1 MRIEKCYFCS
11 GSIYPGHGS
20 MFVRNDGAEFRFC
33 RSKCTKNFKLKRNPR
48 NVAWTKTYRKVRG
61 KDLVNDTSQAFEH
74 RNNEPLIYNKEIY
87 EKVIQS
93 MPKIS
98 SIRHQREAFHIK
110 NRILSEQE
118 KQVEKERVFIIKNVD
133 ALTAEERRLQTL
145 ERKRK
150 IREALKLPF
159 E

>member
-1 MRIEKCYFCS
+1 MRIQKCYFCS
-11 GSIYPGHGS
+11 ASIYPGHGS

-33 RSKCTKNFKLKRNPR
+33 RSKCVKNFKLKRNPR
-48 NVAWTKTYRKVRG
+48 RVAWTKTYRKVRG
-61 KDLVNDTSQAFEH
+61 KDLVNDTSQEFEKRIH
-74 RNNEPLIYNKEIY
+74 EPIIYNKEVY

-93 MPKIS
+93 MPKIAE
-98 SIRHQREAFHIK
+98 IRHSREAFFIK
-110 NRILSEQE
+110 NRILTGKE
-118 KQVEKERVFIIKNVD
+118 KLVENERIFIVKNVD
-133 ALTAEERRLQTL
+133 ALTEDERMRENL